1 MIRESAMPA
10 LVLSCSVAL
19 AGDDAAEDADPRD
32 RRGRRYPL
40 VALVR
45 AAACAV
51 AAGARSYAA
60 IGHWLRRS
68 PQDTLARLGFPVR
81 GALGVRPAAS
91 MDTVRRVIEQLHPDG
106 LAVLMRP
113 ADAERARPVRLA
125 ADGKSARGSRT
136 RMRTAAHL
144 LAVIDQ
150 DDQVLAQ
157 LRVPDKTNE
166 IPCLREV
173 LGSLDIEGAWVSADA
188 LHTQMD
194 TARFLV
200 QDKKAHYLL
209 TVKLNQPTLYASCR
223 RLPWDKA
230 TAKYYDR
237 TEGHGRKETRAVQ
250 VLTVSHLDF
259 PHARQVARVTRHRTD
274 TATGR
279 RTRETVYVITDLPAR
294 QAKPQDIALGLRG
307 HWHIENKIHY
317 VRDTLW
323 DEDRSQIRTGHG
335 PENMATLRNTA
346 LNRLRAAG
354 ATNMAEAVRDLS
366 YEPFT
371 GPLDLLGIP
380 R

>member
-1 MIRESAMPA
+1 MER
-10 LVLSCSVAL
+10 V
-19 AGDDAAEDADPRD
+19 DPRG

-51 AAGARSYAA
+51 AAGARSYTAV
-60 IGHWLRRS
+60 GHWLRRA
-68 PQDTLARLGFPVR
+68 PQDALAWLGFPVR

-91 MDTVRRVIEQLHPDG
+91 MDTVRRVVERLHPDG
-106 LAVLMRP
+106 LAVLLRP
-113 ADAERARPVRLA
+113 AGTERDRPVRLA

-136 RMRTAAHL
+136 RTRTAAHF

-150 DDQVLAQ
+150 DDQVIAQ

-166 IPCLREV
+166 VPCLREI
-173 LGSLDIEGAWVSADA
+173 LGPLDIEGAWVSADA
-188 LHTQMD
+188 LHTQRE

-200 QDKKAHYLL
+200 ADKKAHYLL
-209 TVKLNQPTLYASCR
+209 TVKLNQPTLYARCR
-223 RLPWDKA
+223 RLPWEKA
-230 TAKYYDR
+230 TAKYYGR
-237 TEGHGRKETRAVQ
+237 TEGHGRKETRVIQ

-279 RTRETVYVITDLPAR
+279 RTRETVYVITDLSSR
-294 QAKPQDIALGLRG
+294 QAKPQDIALALRG
-307 HWHIENKIHY
+307 HWHIESKIHY
-317 VRDTLW
+317 VRDVLW

-335 PENMATLRNTA
+335 PENMATLRNTT
-346 LNRLRAAG
+346 LNRLRATD
-354 ATNMAEAVRDLS
+354 ATNMTEAVRDLS
-366 YEPFT
+366 YDPFT
-371 GPLDLLGIP
+371 APLDLLGIP